1 MLNKHNFGDLKTLF
15 SLRIVLVALTNLR
28 FVRRTRYDRKV
39 TTKEERDEA
48 ATTKVPFRKTGYI
61 LKGPVFWTFITL
73 LFFQSALAQK
83 RSAYISGKLLDENEH
98 PLPGTSVTIL
108 GRSTGILTTDS
119 GTFRL
124 KVPADK
130 AFALVFSFAGYK
142 TEQRNF
148 LLNEN
153 EEEHIVVRMERGARQ
168 LQEVVVSDSRDSR
181 EAGLVKINPKNA
193 INIPTPTGG
202 IESLLKIFVGS
213 NNELTSQYSVRGGNY
228 DENLIYVN
236 DFEVFRPYL
245 VNNAQQEGLSFINP
259 EMTRSVSFYTG
270 GFQPKYGDKMS
281 SALDIQYKKP
291 TGFGGSAYL
300 GLLEQGLHLEGTGA
314 GKKFTYLLGV
324 RNRTNRTLLS
334 SQETKGNYA
343 PSSAD
348 IQGLFTWQ
356 LNSRNLLELMG
367 TLSQTRFH
375 LIPQS
380 SQLTSSVFSP
390 YYTANLGLDI
400 YFEGQEID
408 RYQTNMIGLS
418 LTQQLRKNLRLKWML
433 SRFGDNEQQSYDIT
447 GAYLFGERNFDKGSS
462 AFGLITDPMGAGVY
476 QNYARDRLNIAVW
489 NATHK
494 GYLNLDK
501 HYLQW
506 GVSAEQ
512 QVVSSRLNEWQY
524 QDSAGYSLPYTPGQP
539 AISNYVQSNDNF
551 SITRLTG
558 FIQDNILF
566 SNPDFTLQGG
576 ARYNYN
582 TLNKEL
588 LVSPRIGLSWKPR
601 HSAKDIIYRAA
612 LGIYDQPPFFR
623 EMLRPDGTLNKDLK
637 AQRSWQ
643 VVAGFEQNFRIG
655 SRPFRWT
662 TEGYYKQM
670 SKIDPY
676 DINNVHIQYFGGNK
690 AKAYAAGLE
699 FRLFGE
705 LVKDA
710 ESWVSV
716 GFMKTMEKIDTSF
729 YTYTL
734 DSLHHPVDSA
744 RTQAGWVRRPSDRLF
759 TFGLF
764 MQDYLATN
772 KNLKVFL
779 NFIYG
784 SDLPFNIPGS
794 IRYRNALTIPPYI
807 RIDVGFSALLLD
819 SEKSNRR
826 SHSPF
831 RNFENIWATLEVFNL
846 IDRDNTISYMLIKD
860 FSNTTYALPNRL
872 TPRMLNLKLVARF

>member
-1 MLNKHNFGDLKTLF
+1 
-15 SLRIVLVALTNLR
+15 
-28 FVRRTRYDRKV
+28 
-39 TTKEERDEA
+39 
-48 ATTKVPFRKTGYI
+48 
-61 LKGPVFWTFITL
+61 L
-73 LFFQSALAQK
+73 LFQSALAQK
-83 RSAYISGKLLDENEH
+83 RSAYISGKLLDDYEH
-98 PLPGTSVTIL
+98 PLTRASVTIL
-108 GRSTGILTTDS
+108 GRQSGALTTDS
-119 GTFRL
+119 GTFRI
-124 KVPADK
+124 KVPAEK
-130 AFALVFSFAGYK
+130 AFALIFSYAGYK

-153 EEEHIVVRMERGARQ
+153 EEEHIVVRMERGTGQ
-168 LQEVVVSDSRDSR
+168 LQEVVISDTRESR

-193 INIPTPTGG
+193 INIPTPVGG

-213 NNELTSQYSVRGGNY
+213 NNELTSNYSVRGGNY

-281 SALDIQYKKP
+281 SALDIQYRKP
-291 TGFGGSAYL
+291 AGFGGSAYL

-314 GKKFTYLLGV
+314 GKKFTWMLGA
-324 RNRTNRTLLS
+324 RNRTNSTLLS
-334 SQETKGNYA
+334 SQETKGNYS

-356 LNSRNLLELMG
+356 LDSKNSIELLS
-367 TLSQTRFH
+367 TLSQTKFH

-390 YYTANLGLDI
+390 YYVSNLGLDI
-400 YFEGQEID
+400 YFDGQEID
-408 RYQTNMIGLS
+408 HYQTNMVGLS
-418 LTQQLRKNLRLKWML
+418 FTRQVRKDLRLKWMV

-447 GAYLFGERNFDKGSS
+447 GAYLFGERDFDKSS
-462 AFGLITDPMGAGVY
+462 ATFGLITSPLGAGIY

-494 GYLNLDK
+494 GYLNLNK

-512 QVVSSRLNEWQY
+512 QTVHDQLNEWQY
-524 QDSAGYSLPYTPGQP
+524 QDSAGYSLPYTPGTP
-539 AISNYVQSNDNF
+539 AISNVAKSNDDF

-566 SNPDFTLQGG
+566 NDPGGFTMQTGF
-576 ARYNYN
+576 RYNYN

-588 LVSPRIGLSWKPR
+588 LLSPRIGLSWKPR
-601 HSAKDIIYRAA
+601 HSTKDIIYRAA

-623 EMLRPDGTLNKDLK
+623 EMLRPDGTLNKNLK

-643 VVAGFEQNFRIG
+643 VVAGFEQNFKLG
-655 SRPFRWT
+655 DRPFRWT

-670 SKIDPY
+670 SRIDPY
-676 DINNVHIQYFGGNK
+676 DINNVHIQYFGENK
-690 AKAYAAGLE
+690 AQAYAAGVE

-710 ESWVSV
+710 ESWVSM
-716 GFMKTMEKIDTSF
+716 GFMKTMEKIDTSY

-734 DSLHHPVDSA
+734 NAQQLPVDST
-744 RTQAGWVRRPSDRLF
+744 RTKAGWVRRPSDRLF

-764 MQDYLATN
+764 MQDYLPTN
-772 KNLKVFL
+772 KNLKAFL
-779 NFIYG
+779 NFLYG
-784 SDLPFNIPGS
+784 SNLPFNIPGNL
-794 IRYRNALTIPPYI
+794 RYRNALIIPPYI

-846 IDRDNTISYMLIKD
+846 IDRENTVSYMLIKD
-860 FSNTTYALPNRL
+860 FSNTTYAMPNRL
-872 TPRMLNLKLVARF
+872 TPRMLNLKLVGRF